1 MRERIIEIIRD
12 ACALKEDNIT
22 FETNLGDISLD
33 SLTFIEVIV
42 RIEQEFGFEFDDED
56 LNIDDWGTIG
66 DVIHYVEGKI
76 NGI

>member
-42 RIEQEFGFEFDDED
+42 RIEQEFGIEFDDED
-56 LNIDDWGTIG
+56 LNIDDCGTIG

>member
-1 MRERIIEIIRD
+1 MRERIIEIISD

>member
-42 RIEQEFGFEFDDED
+42 RIEQEFGIEFDDED

>member
-42 RIEQEFGFEFDDED
+42 RIEQEFGIEFDDED
-56 LNIDDWGTIG
+56 LNIDDWGPIG

>member
-42 RIEQEFGFEFDDED
+42 RIEQEFGVEFDDED